1 MLSLLLAN
9 NFISPNYE
17 FVKMSNLN
25 NNRENGEGGE
35 VVKKAFWSE
44 EHENILIEWADKA
57 MCYRWLHAKSNQKY
71 SRLNARFT
79 IPTIIISTITGTANF
94 AQDKFP
100 DQYKEY
106 APMMIGA
113 FNILAGIMSTV
124 QQFLKVAELNE
135 GHRASAISWDKFYR
149 NIKVELAKNPGERTE
164 VGQMIKI
171 CKEEFDRLME
181 TSPVIGD
188 DIVRQFKKAFKNSPG
203 FAKVKKPEICDDM
216 TTTNEFRFMDKLG
229 GLVDDGKKKAIEKL
243 KAERARLIK
252 EYTDRIEGFKRQ
264 FIELNSRDP
273 MENEIVDNLRDDV
286 DEVLLLAII
295 NGTAS
300 PDDVVANDLA
310 DVDMTIAPTEAV

>member
-1 MLSLLLAN
+1 MTDAKDEKTNAN
-9 NFISPNYE
+9 VARKST
-17 FVKMSNLN
+17 
-25 NNRENGEGGE
+25 
-35 VVKKAFWSE
+35 WSE

-57 MCYRWLHAKSNQKY
+57 MCYRWLHSKSNQKY

-100 DQYKEY
+100 DKYKTY

-113 FNILAGIMSTV
+113 FNIFAGIMSTI

-149 NIKVELAKNPGERTE
+149 NIKVELAKKPDERNE
-164 VGQMIKI
+164 VIQMIKI

-203 FAKVKKPEICDDM
+203 FDKVKKPEICDAM
-216 TTTNEFRFMDKLG
+216 TTTHESRFMDKLG
-229 GLVDDGKKKAIEKL
+229 GLFDDNKGKVLQKL
-243 KAERARLIK
+243 KEERARLIK
-252 EYTDRIEGFKRQ
+252 TYQDRVDGFKRQ
-264 FIELNSRDP
+264 FSEVNSRDP
-273 MENEIVDNLRDDV
+273 LEHEVIDNLKDDL
-286 DEVLLLAII
+286 DQVLLLAVIA
-295 NGTAS
+295 GTAS
-300 PDDVVANDLA
+300 PDDIAEDDIA
-310 DVDMTIAPTEAV
+310 DVDMTIQATEAV